1 MVAKKKPMLYL
12 DITKP
17 NSSGN
22 YYLLSEK
29 KNKVVGEVPKIKYEK
44 HPEDYLNEEITP
56 IRYTGWRKKK
66 GIKKIKSKVK
76 RCKCK

>member
-1 MVAKKKPMLYL
+1 MVVKKKPMLLL

-22 YYLLSEK
+22 YYLINQ
-29 KNKVVGEVPKIKYEK
+29 KNKIVGEVPKLKYEK

-56 IRYTGWRKKK
+56 FTYTGWRKKK